1 VPPSPRP
8 ICGPQTNAQ
17 GRFILHHF
25 REQLDND
32 FATIF
37 YPHNQNARQPAG
49 AKIFPPDV
57 LVDMWYGCAALL
69 QWGMNETIDKIRH
82 SVESEYYDNVNSNG
96 EDDNGWDG
104 GDGANGANG
113 GNGTNG
119 GDDLNGGRLTP
130 RKGKEKAH
138 SVGVDGAGLPGNRD
152 SNGGDDLNGG
162 SLSLPKGARTAPTPR
177 LKTMDDVMDFLLLL
191 WSHQKSGHREDLSI
205 STQEKEQSRDKVRH
219 GCVCD
224 MYYILG
230 FLDILDSWPYSSSYD
245 YLHLGLRPSA
255 SLVIILYF

>member
-8 ICGPQTNAQ
+8 VRSPQTNAQ

-49 AKIFPPDV
+49 TNIFPPDV

-69 QWGMNETIDKIRH
+69 QWGMNETVDKIQH

-96 EDDNGWDG
+96 EDYNGGNG
-104 GDGANGANG
+104 GNG

-130 RKGKEKAH
+130 CKGNEKAH
-138 SVGVDGAGLPGNRD
+138 SVGVEGAGSPGNRD

-162 SLSLPKGARTAPTPR
+162 SLTLPEGARTAPTPR
-177 LKTMDDVMDFLLLL
+177 LKMMDDAMDFLLLL
-191 WSHQKSGHREDLSI
+191 WSHQKSGHREDPSI
-205 STQEKEQSRDKVRH
+205 STQKKEQSRDKVT
-219 GCVCD
+219 
-224 MYYILG
+224 
-230 FLDILDSWPYSSSYD
+230 SWLQS
-245 YLHLGLRPSA
+245 
-255 SLVIILYF
+255 V